1 MPRRPGFRPTSRSSA
16 RPTTQLSEE
25 TRSREPAIPSRAIA
39 GMRNRIVH
47 AYWDI
52 DADIVWKTAV
62 EEIPALL
69 PQLRDLLAR
78 AGGEKGKDV

>member
-1 MPRRPGFRPTSRSSA
+1 
-16 RPTTQLSEE
+16 
-25 TRSREPAIPSRAIA
+25 
-39 GMRNRIVH
+39 MRNRIVH